1 MKSSFITFLY
11 LVDKKKRKMK
21 KKKKTSLLYMSL
33 ELRLTDRSRVKK
45 YKNDIGDKSPFLKVN
60 KK

>member
-1 MKSSFITFLY
+1 
-11 LVDKKKRKMK
+11 
-21 KKKKTSLLYMSL
+21 MSL